1 MKKLII
7 KLWSIHILIIITLF
21 VVYRIVIAS
30 KVSTDTNL
38 FEAFL
43 HILEILLDLGFSIM
57 YLFGMIAFSLLFFL
71 NLFKQIRNNYFLS
84 LLTFLGLPSAFLIYF
99 IIDLSIDYHSHSI
112 LTTFVIFS
120 IVYLL
125 ITAIEFLIFRK
136 RMVKL

>member
-1 MKKLII
+1 LKKLII